1 MHTRFYNLSFMH
13 SHEAL
18 ASVIAEPIRQY
29 LPSIYGQKMQKYASQ
44 GTLSGSFMTLDLTG
58 CLSEAGNDR
67 YLQSSSHNL
76 YIAVNLK
83 IPDMREAFCSISFNP
98 YKYIIENEIN
108 VLCELRWTRT
118 NLHLI

>member
-1 MHTRFYNLSFMH
+1 MSSPLTLQLMHTRFYNLSFMH

-18 ASVIAEPIRQY
+18 ASVIAEPIRLY

-44 GTLSGSFMTLDLTG
+44 GSLSGSFMTLDLTG

-76 YIAVNLK
+76 HIAVNLK
-83 IPDMREAFCSISFNP
+83 TPE
-98 YKYIIENEIN
+98 K
-108 VLCELRWTRT
+108 
-118 NLHLI
+118 